1 MNMRASRHFAAARIG
16 AYAFYNC
23 SGLRKLSCQSTVDD
37 WGAGVFTGC
46 TGIASLDI
54 CVREEGKS
62 CFREILSELR
72 QTLDVD
78 YRREDGTLLAKLV
91 FPEYFEESVENT
103 PARIIMREMH
113 GCGHMYRYCFDGT
126 RFDV

>member
-1 MNMRASRHFAAARIG
+1 M
-16 AYAFYNC
+16 
-23 SGLRKLSCQSTVDD
+23 
-37 WGAGVFTGC
+37 
-46 TGIASLDI
+46 
-54 CVREEGKS
+54 
-62 CFREILSELR
+62 
-72 QTLDVD
+72 D

-126 RFDV
+126 RFDVGSMTGCSPM